1 MEMGKQRY
9 SADKPVSCKYYY
21 FWQGKRKGCEL
32 KSCYYLLPEKSPPS
46 AEELA
51 ELYHRGNCNTCPYGR
66 ASPCIGFCIEKIM
79 LELKAR
85 RES

>member
-1 MEMGKQRY
+1 MEMGKQSY
-9 SADKPVSCKYYY
+9 SDDKPVSCKYCY
-21 FWQGKRKGCEL
+21 FWQGKVKGCEL
-32 KSCYYLLPEKSPPS
+32 ENCYYLLPEKSPPT

-51 ELYHRGNCNTCPYGR
+51 ERYHRGNCNTCPYGR

-85 RES
+85 HES